1 MGPEKVELHAQAQLL
16 PGHGAREVSRGMYN
30 FAERREEL
38 GGSERRRL
46 SLKQVGF
53 ESKRSRVTV
62 KWSWVK
68 RGRKTET

>member
-1 MGPEKVELHAQAQLL
+1 MHVHKPSSFLVMEPERRAKAGQ
-16 PGHGAREVSRGMYN
+16 YN
-30 FAERREEL
+30 LAERWEEL

-53 ESKRSRVTV
+53 ESKRSRVTI

>member
-1 MGPEKVELHAQAQLL
+1 MCPSPAPSWSWSQRGELKPK
-16 PGHGAREVSRGMYN
+16 PGKYN
-30 FAERREEL
+30 LAERREEL

-46 SLKQVGF
+46 SLKRVGF
-53 ESKRSRVTV
+53 QSKRSRVTI